1 MRQEKLADSCQ
12 HKLESDKKNPLKR
25 RKHLAK
31 TVRCFPLLSAFGS
44 RFWSSAFA
52 AWLVDIHTQFHIVK
66 ILLHHDSPRK
76 HPMAHLF
83 TIIRDLKRLHVQRP
97 SAVLADCSINNRIIL
112 PLFHTA
118 FDVSMPQTTGNSKSR
133 RDAQDLRRYKQ
144 RKRVL

>member
-1 MRQEKLADSCQ
+1 MSRRSHVCLGTTRRVSHLTLTATLQETCKPTQQERLADSCQ

-25 RKHLAK
+25 RKHRAK

-44 RFWSSAFA
+44 RFGSNAFA

-83 TIIRDLKRLHVQRP
+83 TIIRDLKHLHVQRP
-97 SAVLADCSINNRIIL
+97 SAVLADCSIN
-112 PLFHTA
+112 TA
-118 FDVSMPQTTGNSKSR
+118 
-133 RDAQDLRRYKQ
+133 
-144 RKRVL
+144 